1 MRVPICEIKI
11 APGRRDALPEQ
22 VENMASSM
30 KAVGLLTPILIDQE
44 HTLIAGLHRLEAA
57 KRLNWTE
64 IECTVRDL
72 TGLQAELAQ
81 IDENFIRCELPVV
94 EHAELMMR
102 RKEIYEQL
110 HPETRHGGDHKSK
123 KIKRTKDPL
132 DSVKSFAE
140 DTAQKLGVHP
150 RTVRREVQ
158 IARNLTPAAKEIL
171 RNSDAKIGKKTA
183 LKLSRLEP
191 EQQKEAARQLASGG
205 SL

>member
-22 VENMASSM
+22 VENMVSSM

-102 RKEIYEQL
+102 RKEIYEQP
-110 HPETRHGGDHKSK
+110 HPESRHGGDHKSK

-132 DSVKSFAE
+132 DPIKSFAE
-140 DTAQKLGVHP
+140 N
-150 RTVRREVQ
+150 TV
-158 IARNLTPAAKEIL
+158 
-171 RNSDAKIGKKTA
+171 
-183 LKLSRLEP
+183 
-191 EQQKEAARQLASGG
+191 
-205 SL
+205 